1 MVLLNAKPLIGLS
14 AKSGKFGVISDPP
27 EPEELDEWEE
37 EEEAINERQ
46 STNQ

>member
-1 MVLLNAKPLIGLS
+1 MDLLNVRLLIGLS
-14 AKSGKFGVISDPP
+14 AKIGKFGVIPDPP
-27 EPEELDEWEE
+27 DPDELDEWEE